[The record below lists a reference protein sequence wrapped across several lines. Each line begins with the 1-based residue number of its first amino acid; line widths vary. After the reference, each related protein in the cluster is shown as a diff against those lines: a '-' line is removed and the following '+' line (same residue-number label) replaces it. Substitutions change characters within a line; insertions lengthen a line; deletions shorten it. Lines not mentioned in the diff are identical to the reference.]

1 MNVNHFNPKK
11 TGMLFFDILNG
22 YVAAPEPGKPR
33 VLKPWIQNA
42 VRLSKAGR
50 AAGLP
55 VFFAKGN
62 HRPDNATTALLLT
75 DTNNSLTPWPNGE
88 VTKTKM
94 HVIAGDKS
102 SDVLADLE
110 PQADDYYIVKYRW
123 SAFHQTYL
131 DLALRTRGID
141 TIIVSGGSTDV
152 GVTSTLYSARDLDYN
167 MIVVSDACGTSHDQR
182 AHDTLMELVFPR
194 MARVRTTEQVIEM
207 LRKAKV
213 VRLRRVQPRVIRAQ
227 AKNPWTTLRTRVDSA
242 ASR

>member
-1 MNVNHFNPKK
+1 MNVKDFSRKN
-11 TGMLFFDILNG
+11 TGLLFFDILNG
-22 YVAAPEPGKPR
+22 YLPAPEPGKPR

-50 AAGLP
+50 AARLP

-131 DLALRTRGID
+131 DLALRTRGIN

-152 GVTSTLYSARDLDYN
+152 GVTSTVYSARDLDYN
-167 MIVVSDACGTSHDQR
+167 LIVVSDACGTSHDQR

-207 LRKAKV
+207 LRNAKE
-213 VRLRRVQPRVIRAQ
+213 
-227 AKNPWTTLRTRVDSA
+227 
-242 ASR
+242 

>member
-1 MNVNHFNPKK
+1 MNVNDFSLKK
-11 TGMLFFDILNG
+11 TALLFFDILNG
-22 YVAAPEPGKPR
+22 YLPAPEPGKPR

-110 PQADDYYIVKYRW
+110 PQADDYYIRQVPLERF
-123 SAFHQTYL
+123 SS
-131 DLALRTRGID
+131 DL
-141 TIIVSGGSTDV
+141 SGS
-152 GVTSTLYSARDLDYN
+152 
-167 MIVVSDACGTSHDQR
+167 GTPH
-182 AHDTLMELVFPR
+182 PR
-194 MARVRTTEQVIEM
+194 HRYDHRF
-207 LRKAKV
+207 
-213 VRLRRVQPRVIRAQ
+213 RRIH
-227 AKNPWTTLRTRVDSA
+227 
-242 ASR
+242 

>member
-1 MNVNHFNPKK
+1 MNVNHFDLKK
-11 TGMLFFDILNG
+11 TALLFFDILNG
-22 YVAAPEPGKPR
+22 YVPEPAPGQAR

-42 VRLSKAGR
+42 VRLGKAGR

-110 PQADDYYIVKYRW
+110 PRPEDYYIVKYRW
-123 SAFHQTYL
+123 SAFFQTYL

-141 TIIVSGGSTDV
+141 TIIISGGSTDV
-152 GVTSTLYSARDLDYN
+152 GVTSTMYSGRDLDYN

-182 AHDTLMELVFPR
+182 AHDTLMDLVFPR
-194 MARVRTTEQVIEM
+194 MARVRTTNQVIEM
-207 LRKAKV
+207 IAKAGK
-213 VRLRRVQPRVIRAQ
+213 
-227 AKNPWTTLRTRVDSA
+227 
-242 ASR
+242 

>member
-1 MNVNHFNPKK
+1 MNISHFDSKK
-11 TGMLFFDILNG
+11 TALLFFDILNG
-22 YVAAPEPGKPR
+22 YVPAAEPGKPR
-33 VLKPWIQNA
+33 NLKPWIQNA

-110 PQADDYYIVKYRW
+110 PNPDDYYIVKYRW
-123 SAFHQTYL
+123 SAFFQTYL

-141 TIIVSGGSTDV
+141 TLIVSGGSTDV
-152 GVTSTLYSARDLDYN
+152 GVTSTLFSARDLDYN
-167 MIVVSDACGTSHDQR
+167 TIVVSDACGTSHDQR
-182 AHDTLMELVFPR
+182 AHDMLMELVFPR
-194 MARVRTTEQVIEM
+194 MARVRTTDQVIEM
-207 LRKAKV
+207 
-213 VRLRRVQPRVIRAQ
+213 IERAG
-227 AKNPWTTLRTRVDSA
+227 K
-242 ASR
+242 

>member
-1 MNVNHFNPKK
+1 VNVNHFELKK
-11 TGMLFFDILNG
+11 TAMLFFDILNG
-22 YVAAPEPGKPR
+22 YVPEPEPGKPR

-42 VRLSKAGR
+42 VRLAKAAR

-110 PQADDYYIVKYRW
+110 PKADDYYIVKYRW

-141 TIIVSGGSTDV
+141 TIIISGGSTDV
-152 GVTSTLYSARDLDYN
+152 GVTSTLYSGRDLDYN
-167 MIVVSDACGTSHDQR
+167 MIVASDACGTSHDQR
-182 AHDTLMELVFPR
+182 AHAMLMELVFPR
-194 MARVRTTEQVIEM
+194 MSRVRTTDQVIEIM
-207 LRKAKV
+207 
-213 VRLRRVQPRVIRAQ
+213 QQ
-227 AKNPWTTLRTRVDSA
+227 AKN
-242 ASR
+242 

>member
-1 MNVNHFNPKK
+1 VNVKNFELNK
-11 TGMLFFDILNG
+11 TAMLFFDILNG
-22 YVAAPEPGKPR
+22 YVPEPAPGKPR

-42 VRLSKAGR
+42 VRLARAAR

-110 PQADDYYIVKYRW
+110 PQPDDYYIVKYRW
-123 SAFHQTYL
+123 SAFFQTYL

-141 TIIVSGGSTDV
+141 TIIISGGSTDV
-152 GVTSTLYSARDLDYN
+152 GVTSTLYSGRDLDYN
-167 MIVVSDACGTSHDQR
+167 MIAVSDACGTSHDQR
-182 AHDTLMELVFPR
+182 AHEMLMELVFPR
-194 MARVRTTEQVIEM
+194 MSRVRTTNQVIEM
-207 LRKAKV
+207 MQNAK
-213 VRLRRVQPRVIRAQ
+213 
-227 AKNPWTTLRTRVDSA
+227 D
-242 ASR
+242 

>member
-1 MNVNHFNPKK
+1 MNVNHFEREK
-11 TGMLFFDILNG
+11 TAMLFFDILNG
-22 YVAAPEPGKPR
+22 YVAESESGKPR

-42 VRLSKAGR
+42 VRLGKAAR

-75 DTNNSLTPWPNGE
+75 DTNNSLKPWPNGE
-88 VTKTKM
+88 VTKSKM

-110 PQADDYYIVKYRW
+110 PEADDYYIVKYRW

-152 GVTSTLYSARDLDYN
+152 GVTSTLYSGRDLDYN
-167 MIVVSDACGTSHDQR
+167 MIVASDACGTSHDQR
-182 AHDTLMELVFPR
+182 AHDMLMELVFPR
-194 MARVRTTEQVIEM
+194 MSRVRTTDQVIEM
-207 LRKAKV
+207 IQKAK
-213 VRLRRVQPRVIRAQ
+213 
-227 AKNPWTTLRTRVDSA
+227 N
-242 ASR
+242 

>member
-1 MNVNHFNPKK
+1 MNVNDFELKK
-11 TGMLFFDILNG
+11 TAMLFFDILNG
-22 YVAAPEPGKPR
+22 YVPEPGAGKPR
-33 VLKPWIQNA
+33 GLKPWIQNA
-42 VRLSKAGR
+42 VRLGKAAR

-75 DTNNSLTPWPNGE
+75 DTNNFLTPWPNGE
-88 VTKTKM
+88 VSKTRM

-152 GVTSTLYSARDLDYN
+152 GVTSTLYSGRDLDYN
-167 MIVVSDACGTSHDQR
+167 MIVASDACGTSHDQR
-182 AHDTLMELVFPR
+182 AHDMLMELVFPR
-194 MARVRTTEQVIEM
+194 MSRVRTTDQVVEM
-207 LRKAKV
+207 MQKA
-213 VRLRRVQPRVIRAQ
+213 R
-227 AKNPWTTLRTRVDSA
+227 S
-242 ASR
+242 

>member
-1 MNVNHFNPKK
+1 VNVNHFELKK
-11 TGMLFFDILNG
+11 TAMLFFDILNG
-22 YVAAPEPGKPR
+22 YVPEPEPGKPR

-42 VRLSKAGR
+42 VRLAKAAR

-110 PQADDYYIVKYRW
+110 PKADDYYIVKYRW

-141 TIIVSGGSTDV
+141 TIIISGGSTDV
-152 GVTSTLYSARDLDYN
+152 GVTSTLYSGRDLDYN
-167 MIVVSDACGTSHDQR
+167 MIVASDACGTSHDQR
-182 AHDTLMELVFPR
+182 AHDMLMELVFPR
-194 MARVRTTEQVIEM
+194 MSRVRTTDQVIEIM
-207 LRKAKV
+207 
-213 VRLRRVQPRVIRAQ
+213 QQ
-227 AKNPWTTLRTRVDSA
+227 AKN
-242 ASR
+242 